1 MMVGILE
8 DLSPNQLTFR
18 TFPAGGQC
26 MINDASLQPR
36 TLRSDLS
43 SRTHRMSCF
52 ISRCIHEAAAES
64 QYITKDESLG
74 L

>member
-8 DLSPNQLTFR
+8 DLSPNHLTFR
-18 TFPAGGQC
+18 RFPAGGQW
-26 MINDASLQPR
+26 MINYASLQPR
-36 TLRSDLS
+36 MLRSDLN

-52 ISRCIHEAAAES
+52 ISRCIHEAAARS